1 MPNADDFNKD
11 YFENGV
17 VTGKSGYTNYQ
28 WMPELTIK
36 LAHNIIKY
44 LGFKDEH
51 EVLDFGCAKG
61 YLVKA
66 LRILDIKAYGIDIS
80 KYAIEMAD
88 SEVRDYLRLAD
99 KNSIIPFDKTFD
111 WLITKDVLEHM
122 TEDALDNFLKVSR
135 KVAKNS
141 FHVIPLGDEKEC
153 FVIPAYELDVTH
165 VLKKSKDWW
174 INKFEKAG
182 WKLKTFCYRVPGIK
196 ENWTSQYE
204 KGNGFFVFE

>member
-36 LAHNIIKY
+36 LAYNIIKY
-44 LGFKDEH
+44 LGLEDEH

-66 LRILDIKAYGIDIS
+66 LRILDIKAYGVDIS

-99 KNSIIPFDKTFD
+99 KNNIIPFDKTFD

-135 KVAKNS
+135 KAAKNS

-153 FVIPAYELDVTH
+153 FVIPAYELDTTH
-165 VLKKSKDWW
+165 VLKKPKDWW
-174 INKFEKAG
+174 IDRFEKAG
-182 WKLKTFCYRVPGIK
+182 WKLKTFCYCVPGIK